1 MQTVF
6 TYEPNRDSLIV
17 NKSEIYR
24 YLGYK
29 TGMDLP
35 KEIET
40 SVEEILDN
48 VLKQSVPKVCYK
60 YFETKVGEQVD
71 FGFMS
76 VESKESA
83 SNLEGCTETV
93 IFGATIGIYTDR
105 QIQKEQILSPVRA
118 LIYQAVG
125 AAVVEAVCDDFNEWI
140 RQKEKEKGR
149 DICPRF
155 SPGYGDV
162 SLSIQKSIFQELSLA
177 KLAGITL
184 TDSLLMI
191 PEKSVTAIIGIK
203 NKK

>member
-48 VLKQSVPKVCYK
+48 VLKQSVLKVCYK
-60 YFETKVGEQVD
+60 YFETKVGEQID

-76 VESKESA
+76 VESKELA

>member
-6 TYEPNRDSLIV
+6 TYEPNKASLIV
-17 NKSEIYR
+17 NKLEIYR

-35 KEIET
+35 KEIENA
-40 SVEEILDN
+40 VEEILDN

-60 YFETKVGEQVD
+60 YFETKVGEQID

-76 VESKESA
+76 VESKALA
-83 SNLEGCTETV
+83 SNLENCTETV

-105 QIQKEQILSPVRA
+105 QIQKEQILSPARA

-125 AAVVEAVCDDFNEWI
+125 ATVVEAVCDDFNEWI

>member
-71 FGFMS
+71 FGFVN
-76 VESKESA
+76 VESKELA

-125 AAVVEAVCDDFNEWI
+125 AAAVEAVCDDFNEWI

-162 SLSIQKSIFQELSLA
+162 SLSIQKNIVQELSLA

>member
-48 VLKQSVPKVCYK
+48 VLKQSVLKVCYK
-60 YFETKVGEQVD
+60 YFETKVGEQID

-76 VESKESA
+76 VESKELA

-140 RQKEKEKGR
+140 RKKEKEKGR

>member
-6 TYEPNRDSLIV
+6 TYEPNKASLIV
-17 NKSEIYR
+17 NKLEIYR

-35 KEIET
+35 KEIENA
-40 SVEEILDN
+40 VEEILDN

-60 YFETKVGEQVD
+60 YFETKVGKQID

-76 VESKESA
+76 VESKALA
-83 SNLEGCTETV
+83 SNLENCTETV

-105 QIQKEQILSPVRA
+105 QIQKEQILSPARA

-125 AAVVEAVCDDFNEWI
+125 ATVVEAVCDDFNEWI

>member
-6 TYEPNRDSLIV
+6 TYEPNKASLIV

-60 YFETKVGEQVD
+60 YFETKVGEQID

-76 VESKESA
+76 VESKELA

-105 QIQKEQILSPVRA
+105 QIQKELILSPSRA
-118 LIYQAVG
+118 LIYQSVG
-125 AAVVEAVCDDFNEWI
+125 GTVVEAVCDEFNEWI

-149 DICPRF
+149 VICPRF

-162 SLSIQKSIFQELSLA
+162 ALSIQKNIVQELSLA

>member
-48 VLKQSVPKVCYK
+48 VLKQSVLKVCYK
-60 YFETKVGEQVD
+60 YFETKVGEQID

-76 VESKESA
+76 VESKELA

-203 NKK
+203 NKN

>member
-71 FGFMS
+71 FGFVN
-76 VESKESA
+76 VESKELA

>member
-76 VESKESA
+76 VESKELA

>member
-29 TGMDLP
+29 TGMDFP

-48 VLKQSVPKVCYK
+48 VLKQSVLKVCYK
-60 YFETKVGEQVD
+60 YFETKVGEQID

-76 VESKESA
+76 VESKELA

>member
-6 TYEPNRDSLIV
+6 KYEPNRDSLIV
-17 NKSEIYR
+17 NKLEIYR

-35 KEIET
+35 KEIENA
-40 SVEEILDN
+40 VEEILDN

-60 YFETKVGEQVD
+60 YFETKVGEQID

-76 VESKESA
+76 VESKALA
-83 SNLEGCTETV
+83 SNLENCTETV

-105 QIQKEQILSPVRA
+105 QIQKEQILSPARA

-125 AAVVEAVCDDFNEWI
+125 ATVVEAVCDDFNEWI
-140 RQKEKEKGR
+140 RQKEQEKGR

>member
-6 TYEPNRDSLIV
+6 TYEPNKASLIV
-17 NKSEIYR
+17 NKLEIYR

-35 KEIET
+35 KEIENA
-40 SVEEILDN
+40 VEEILDN

-60 YFETKVGEQVD
+60 YFETKVGEQID

-76 VESKESA
+76 VESKALA
-83 SNLEGCTETV
+83 SNLENCTETV

-105 QIQKEQILSPVRA
+105 QIQKEQILSPARA

>member
-35 KEIET
+35 KEIENA
-40 SVEEILDN
+40 VEEILDN

-60 YFETKVGEQVD
+60 YFETKVGEQID

-76 VESKESA
+76 VESKALA
-83 SNLEGCTETV
+83 SNLENCTETV

-105 QIQKEQILSPVRA
+105 QIQKEQILSPARA

-125 AAVVEAVCDDFNEWI
+125 ATVVEAVCDDFNEWI

>member
-60 YFETKVGEQVD
+60 YFETKVGEQID
-71 FGFMS
+71 FGFVN
-76 VESKESA
+76 VESKELA

-125 AAVVEAVCDDFNEWI
+125 AAAVEAVCDDFNEWI

-162 SLSIQKSIFQELSLA
+162 SLSIQKNIVQELSLA

>member
-60 YFETKVGEQVD
+60 YFETKVGEQID
-71 FGFMS
+71 FGFMN
-76 VESKESA
+76 VESKALA
-83 SNLEGCTETV
+83 SNLENCTETV

-105 QIQKEQILSPVRA
+105 QIQKEQILSPARA

-125 AAVVEAVCDDFNEWI
+125 ATVVEAVCDDFNEWI
-140 RQKEKEKGR
+140 RQKEQEKGR

-203 NKK
+203 NKN

>member
-76 VESKESA
+76 VESKELA

-162 SLSIQKSIFQELSLA
+162 
-177 KLAGITL
+177 
-184 TDSLLMI
+184 
-191 PEKSVTAIIGIK
+191 
-203 NKK
+203 

>member
-6 TYEPNRDSLIV
+6 TYEPNKASLIV
-17 NKSEIYR
+17 NKLEIYR

-35 KEIET
+35 KEIENA
-40 SVEEILDN
+40 VEEILDN

-60 YFETKVGEQVD
+60 YFETKVGKQID

-76 VESKESA
+76 VESKALA
-83 SNLEGCTETV
+83 SNLENCTETV

-105 QIQKEQILSPVRA
+105 QIQKEQILSPARA

>member
-6 TYEPNRDSLIV
+6 TYEPNKDSLIV

-76 VESKESA
+76 VESKELA

>member
-71 FGFMS
+71 FGFVN
-76 VESKESA
+76 VESKELA

-125 AAVVEAVCDDFNEWI
+125 AAAVEAVWDDFNEWI

>member
-48 VLKQSVPKVCYK
+48 VLKQSVLKVCYK
-60 YFETKVGEQVD
+60 YFETKVGEQID

-76 VESKESA
+76 VESKELA

-203 NKK
+203 K

>member
-71 FGFMS
+71 FGFVN
-76 VESKESA
+76 VESKELA

-125 AAVVEAVCDDFNEWI
+125 AAAVEAVCDDFNEWI

>member
-6 TYEPNRDSLIV
+6 KYEPNRDSLIV
-17 NKSEIYR
+17 NKLEIYR

-35 KEIET
+35 KEIENA
-40 SVEEILDN
+40 VEEILDN

-60 YFETKVGEQVD
+60 YFETKVGEQID

-76 VESKESA
+76 VESKALA
-83 SNLEGCTETV
+83 SNLENCTETV

-105 QIQKEQILSPVRA
+105 QIQKEQILSPARA

-125 AAVVEAVCDDFNEWI
+125 ATVVEAVCDDFNEWI
-140 RQKEKEKGR
+140 RQKEQEKGR

-203 NKK
+203 NKN

>member
-60 YFETKVGEQVD
+60 YFETKVGEQID
-71 FGFMS
+71 FGFVN
-76 VESKESA
+76 VESKELA

>member
-60 YFETKVGEQVD
+60 YFETKVGEQID

-76 VESKESA
+76 VESKALA
-83 SNLEGCTETV
+83 SNLENCTETV

-105 QIQKEQILSPVRA
+105 QIQKEQILSPARA

-125 AAVVEAVCDDFNEWI
+125 ATVVEAVCDDFNEWI
-140 RQKEKEKGR
+140 RQKEQEKGR

>member
-60 YFETKVGEQVD
+60 YFETKVGEQID
-71 FGFMS
+71 FGFVN
-76 VESKESA
+76 VESKELA

-125 AAVVEAVCDDFNEWI
+125 AAAVEAVCDDFNEWI

>member
-6 TYEPNRDSLIV
+6 TYEPNKASLIV
-17 NKSEIYR
+17 NKLEIYR

-35 KEIET
+35 KEIENA
-40 SVEEILDN
+40 VEEILDN

-60 YFETKVGEQVD
+60 YFETKVGEQID

-76 VESKESA
+76 VESKALA
-83 SNLEGCTETV
+83 SNLENCTETV

-105 QIQKEQILSPVRA
+105 QIQKEQILSPARA

-125 AAVVEAVCDDFNEWI
+125 ATVVEAVCDDFNEWI
-140 RQKEKEKGR
+140 RQKEQEKGR
-149 DICPRF
+149 VICPRF

-162 SLSIQKSIFQELSLA
+162 SLSIQKNIVQELSLT
-177 KLAGITL
+177 KLAGISL

-203 NKK
+203 NKN